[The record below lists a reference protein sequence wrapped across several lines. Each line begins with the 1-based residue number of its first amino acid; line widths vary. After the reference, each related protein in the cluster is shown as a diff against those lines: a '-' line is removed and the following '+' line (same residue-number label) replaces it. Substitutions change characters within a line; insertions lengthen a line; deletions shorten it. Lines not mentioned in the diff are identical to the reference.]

1 MTKTRASAGTRTTPP
16 RKTKKIRTNADG
28 QPETPKTREKRKRNT
43 ARAKANAA
51 AKRAKPFA
59 PVLNTEPVDK
69 VAEAVLNTEP
79 VDEVAKAAPKKQV
92 VGGKKNKRKQTTPVR
107 ARLVTLGSGEHT
119 NSDDSDFVISEEDGD
134 GDGDSKAPEVEEA
147 VHNDSSEDDEDS
159 TDSVMDNFHRDAARR
174 RLQAAAQLK
183 LFEDEMKMEEV
194 RRAEFERLGA
204 LLTRAEDPP
213 NDATPTASTSHAR
226 PDARMAVPRA
236 GLLNEE
242 SESIV
247 PREESHVR
255 KRIVLFVKTDLFRKI
270 KFVNSA
276 SMFQRA
282 FRKVIE
288 FEKVRPQMHY
298 QFQMTY
304 EKTFNLALNQK
315 RSSCEQAGLKITRKT
330 IADFKKR
337 GEDFFTMEEL
347 CKLRRATTDRERK
360 AFFWF
365 YDSFLECVCGAGS
378 WRTAK
383 KTSLVSEARD
393 GDNSKI
399 VSISD
404 EAFGLLLIDNYL
416 DKWKIKAA
424 NVTAGNESVD
434 SSTEPVNDNNTT
446 EAEADGGQKKKKIS
460 RLPGKFTEKQSGKCK
475 YSGWSHEG
483 MKRFNELHQ
492 MVKEDRACPQS
503 EGMERELLAFC
514 RTQAGMKNAGD
525 EQQDGTGGGAGNNR
539 LPTAEAMMPV
549 EAAWDS
555 DDD

>member
-1 MTKTRASAGTRTTPP
+1 MTKTRTSAGTRTTPP

-28 QPETPKTREKRKRNT
+28 KPETPKTREKRKRKT
-43 ARAKANAA
+43 ARAKVNAA

-59 PVLNTEPVDK
+59 QVLNTEPVDK
-69 VAEAVLNTEP
+69 VA
-79 VDEVAKAAPKKQV
+79 KAAPKKV
-92 VGGKKNKRKQTTPVR
+92 VGGNKNKRKQTTPAR

-119 NSDDSDFVISEEDGD
+119 NNSDDSSFVLPEEDGD
-134 GDGDSKAPEVEEA
+134 GDEDSKAPEEREA
-147 VHNDSSEDDEDS
+147 VHDDSSDDDDS
-159 TDSVMDNFHRDAARR
+159 DGLMDRYHRENAAR
-174 RLQAAAQLK
+174 RLQAAVQLK
-183 LFEDEMKMEEV
+183 IFEDEMEEEG
-194 RRAEFERLGA
+194 RRAELERRA
-204 LLTRAEDPP
+204 LLTDAEDPP
-213 NDATPTASTSHAR
+213 NDATPTATS
-226 PDARMAVPRA
+226 DARLDACMAVPRA
-236 GLLNEE
+236 GLSNE
-242 SESIV
+242 ESIV

-304 EKTFNLALNQK
+304 EKTFNVALNQK
-315 RSSCEQAGLKITRKT
+315 RSSCEQSGLKITRKA
-330 IADFKKR
+330 IADFNKR
-337 GEDFFTMEEL
+337 GEDFFTIEEF
-347 CKLRRATTDRERK
+347 CKLRRATTDRERR

-365 YDSFLECVCGAGS
+365 YDKFLECVCGASS
-378 WRTAK
+378 WRNAK
-383 KTSLVSEARD
+383 KTALVSEARD

-404 EAFGLLLIDNYL
+404 EAFGLLLIENYL
-416 DKWKIKAA
+416 EKWKIMAA
-424 NVTAGNESVD
+424 NVTAGNELVD
-434 SSTEPVNDNNTT
+434 STEPVDNDNTT
-446 EAEADGGQKKKKIS
+446 EAEADGGQKKKKI
-460 RLPGKFTEKQSGKCK
+460 RRIPGKFTEKQSGKCK

-503 EGMERELLAFC
+503 EAMERELLAFC

-525 EQQDGTGGGAGNNR
+525 DQHEQQDGTGAGNNR
-539 LPTAEAMMPV
+539 LETAEAIMPV

>member
-16 RKTKKIRTNADG
+16 RKTKKIRTNVDG
-28 QPETPKTREKRKRNT
+28 QPETPKTREKRKRKT

-59 PVLNTEPVDK
+59 PVLNTEPK
-69 VAEAVLNTEP
+69 P
-79 VDEVAKAAPKKQV
+79 VDEVAKAAAPTKQV
-92 VGGKKNKRKQTTPVR
+92 VGGKNKNKRKQTTPVR

-119 NSDDSDFVISEEDGD
+119 NKNSDDSDFVISEEDGD
-134 GDGDSKAPEVEEA
+134 GDGDSKAPEEEEA
-147 VHNDSSEDDEDS
+147 VHDDSSDDDNS
-159 TDSVMDNFHRDAARR
+159 TDSVMDRFHRDAARR

-183 LFEDEMKMEEV
+183 IFEGEMEKAEV
-194 RRAEFERLGA
+194 RRAEFERRGA
-204 LLTRAEDPP
+204 LLTDAEAPP
-213 NDATPTASTSHAR
+213 NDATLTASTSHAR

-236 GLLNEE
+236 GLLNE
-242 SESIV
+242 ESIV

-315 RSSCEQAGLKITRKT
+315 RSSCEQSGLKITRKT
-330 IADFKKR
+330 ITDFKKS

-378 WRTAK
+378 WRTGK

-434 SSTEPVNDNNTT
+434 STEPVNDNNTT

-525 EQQDGTGGGAGNNR
+525 EQQDGTGGGAGNNS